1 MATNDR
7 RSGRERRNV
16 PRAKATVDIEW
27 ENHLGRH
34 SGTIS
39 DISRQGCFVL
49 SGGEFVNGETVFIY
63 LPLSTGNL
71 ARVKGEIA
79 NNVFEI
85 GFAVKF
91 EGLSETELEFI
102 DNFIAF
108 HTEEG

>member
-1 MATNDR
+1 MTTNDR
-7 RSGRERRNV
+7 RSGRERRAV
-16 PRAKATVDIEW
+16 ARSKVTVDIEW

-34 SGTIS
+34 TGTIS
-39 DISRQGCFVL
+39 DIGRKGCFVL
-49 SGGEFVNGETVFIY
+49 TGGDFVNGETVFLY

-71 ARVKGEIA
+71 MRIHGEIA

-108 HTEEG
+108 HAEEG

>member
-1 MATNDR
+1 MAMNDR
-7 RSGRERRNV
+7 RSGRERRAV
-16 PRAKATVDIEW
+16 ARSKAAVDIEW

-34 SGTIS
+34 TGTIS

-49 SGGEFVNGETVFIY
+49 TGGDFVNGETVFLY
-63 LPLSTGNL
+63 LPLSTGDL
-71 ARVKGEIA
+71 VRIHGEIT

-108 HTEEG
+108 HSEEG